1 MSGTDRSAGSRR
13 FWIAAAVLTVLLHFV
28 WEMWQSRFFASM
40 ADMPPLRHALVC
52 LLASLGDL
60 LIAAVAYAATVLLLR
75 RSWPL
80 RARWQGPAALWMAI
94 SIAFGVAIERW
105 ALASGRWTY
114 AESMPTLLG
123 VGLLP
128 LIQWIIVP
136 TATLLT
142 LQIGS
147 ALRNHR

>member
-1 MSGTDRSAGSRR
+1 MSGTDRSAGLRR
-13 FWIAAAVLTVLLHFV
+13 FWIAAVLLTVLLHFI

-40 ADMPPLRHALVC
+40 ADMPLLRHSLVC

-60 LIAAVAYAATVLLLR
+60 LIAAVAYAATILLLH

-80 RARWQGPAALWMAI
+80 RPHWQGPAALWMTI
-94 SIAFGVAIERW
+94 SIACGVAIERW

-114 AESMPTLLG
+114 AESMPTLWG

-136 TATLLT
+136 TATLL
-142 LQIGS
+142 I
-147 ALRNHR
+147 LRAVFVRRDDR

>member
-1 MSGTDRSAGSRR
+1 MSGTHRSSGSRR
-13 FWIAAAVLTVLLHFV
+13 FWIAAAVLTVLLHFI
-28 WEMWQSRFFASM
+28 WEMWQSRFFANM
-40 ADMPPLRHALVC
+40 ADMPLLRHSLVC

-60 LIAAVAYAATVLLLR
+60 LIAAVAYAATALLLR

-80 RARWQGPAALWMAI
+80 RPGWLGPAALWMTI
-94 SIAFGVAIERW
+94 SIAFGVVIERW
-105 ALASGRWTY
+105 ALASARWTY

-136 TATLLT
+136 TATLL
-142 LQIGS
+142 I
-147 ALRNHR
+147 LRAWRVRSDDG